1 MQDGRKATSS
11 DAADEWADQGADG
24 GSGTLPWLPGADIIR
39 PGQRPGSS
47 CVSPLCS
54 LLQALS

>member
-24 GSGTLPWLPGADIIR
+24 GSGTLDGTMGDTVYSNESFFHRSWEG
-39 PGQRPGSS
+39 G
-47 CVSPLCS
+47 PLHVGTDS
-54 LLQALS
+54 